1 MSPALEALIWLII
14 VTVLML
20 LLKRWIHRH
29 VQGIGLLLTGD
40 SDRSFLLYSLLLF
53 PGTVVHELSHF
64 AAALFL
70 DVRVRKLSLI
80 PTRQPDGPVRLG
92 FVEIDRTETL
102 REALIGLAPL
112 IAGTAFVLLLA
123 PPGLPTLQESRPL
136 AEQLGDLLG
145 SIPNALGAPDF
156 WLLLYLIFS
165 ISNGMLP
172 SESDRQAWRP
182 VAIWLGAAALLLYV
196 SGVVT
201 SLPDSIDLGIAAGVR
216 WIVRAFMLS
225 IAVDVGFLPII
236 FVIEWMLE
244 RLTRQRVQY

>member
-14 VTVLML
+14 VTLLML

-136 AEQLGDLLG
+136 AEQLGDLLA

-156 WLLLYLIFS
+156 WLLLYLSFS
-165 ISNGMLP
+165 ISNGMRP

-182 VAIWLGAAALLLYV
+182 VALWLGAVAFLLYV

-236 FVIEWMLE
+236 FVLEWMLE

>member
-14 VTVLML
+14 VTLLML

-29 VQGIGLLLTGD
+29 VQGIGLLMTGD

-53 PGTVVHELSHF
+53 PGTVVHELAHF

-123 PPGLPTLQESRPL
+123 PPGLPTLQENRPL

-182 VAIWLGAAALLLYV
+182 IALWLGAAAVLLYV
-196 SGVVT
+196 SGVIT
-201 SLPDSIDLGIAAGVR
+201 SLPDSIALGIAAGVR

-225 IAVDVGFLPII
+225 IVVDVGFLPVI
-236 FVIEWMLE
+236 FVIEWLLE

>member
-14 VTVLML
+14 VTLLML

-182 VAIWLGAAALLLYV
+182 VALWLGAAAFLLYV

-216 WIVRAFMLS
+216 WIIRAFMLS
-225 IAVDVGFLPII
+225 IVVDVGFLPII

>member
-1 MSPALEALIWLII
+1 M
-14 VTVLML
+14 
-20 LLKRWIHRH
+20 
-29 VQGIGLLLTGD
+29 
-40 SDRSFLLYSLLLF
+40 
-53 PGTVVHELSHF
+53 
-64 AAALFL
+64 
-70 DVRVRKLSLI
+70 
-80 PTRQPDGPVRLG
+80 
-92 FVEIDRTETL
+92 
-102 REALIGLAPL
+102 
-112 IAGTAFVLLLA
+112 
-123 PPGLPTLQESRPL
+123 

-182 VAIWLGAAALLLYV
+182 VALWLGAAACLLYV

-225 IAVDVGFLPII
+225 IAVDIGFLPII